1 MDDPCF
7 SIMGLRLMLDL
18 EIQAIDL
25 DYAEIFN

>member
-1 MDDPCF
+1 MDGPCF
-7 SIMGLRLMLDL
+7 SIMRLRLMLDL